1 MREPGHRTFD
11 TGSVEFAENDG
22 ILIVIPDTQELEY
35 QALMLKFPVVDRSK
49 IAQEFVQGAKRGVM
63 ADGKAEL
70 LTNLADGVTR
80 LSNSE
85 SWQASLTVQRR
96 FHCYSWANAVL

>member
-1 MREPGHRTFD
+1 
-11 TGSVEFAENDG
+11 
-22 ILIVIPDTQELEY
+22 
-35 QALMLKFPVVDRSK
+35 MLKFPVVDRSK

-80 LSNSE
+80 LSNTE
-85 SWQASLTVQRR
+85 S
-96 FHCYSWANAVL
+96 